1 MLSGFSI
8 LSSSFISAQHIGS
21 IEIVPSDAGLK
32 ICDGALAGL
41 SAESLS
47 ICMTN
52 AYLDKDAL
60 SGISAGHV
68 ILADFKRAHVKPYVN
83 RKGLGLSSFAGCNMK
98 SIDVLD
104 VDSNSK
110 LYELLSSNVQCIPD
124 GCSINNNMLRASS
137 GKVIAKPF
145 SRHLCIE
152 HVDDAYDYS
161 VVSCNWAEIVED
173 YKLTQKDLT
182 SKNALNDVVIEVPE
196 GVDSICS
203 NAFSAGVGSLVKNAK
218 SKAVSPVTC
227 IKVAKSVKSISKDAF
242 DGMSKLKSID
252 FN

>member
-1 MLSGFSI
+1 M
-8 LSSSFISAQHIGS
+8 SSSFISAQHIGS

-68 ILADFKRAHVKPYVN
+68 ILTDFKRAHVKPYVN
-83 RKGLGLSSFAGCNMK
+83 RKGLGLSSFAGCNVN

-104 VDSNSK
+104 ADSNDK
-110 LYELLSSNVQCIPD
+110 LHKLLSSNVQFIPD
-124 GCSINNNMLRASS
+124 GCSINNSMLRASF
-137 GKVIAKPF
+137 GKVVAKPF

-152 HVDDAYDYS
+152 HVNDAYDYS
-161 VVSCNWAEIVED
+161 VVSCNWTEIAED
-173 YKLTQKDLT
+173 YNLT
-182 SKNALNDVVIEVPE
+182 
-196 GVDSICS
+196 
-203 NAFSAGVGSLVKNAK
+203 
-218 SKAVSPVTC
+218 
-227 IKVAKSVKSISKDAF
+227 
-242 DGMSKLKSID
+242 
-252 FN
+252 